1 MLRGQGTRASSAIDS
16 AHSALASGHG
26 PPAFFA
32 MAWRIDESVIR
43 GEIDNRTR
51 GRVTGRIWFEG
62 VAAPV
67 ELDLAGNA
75 WRDLAGRKLEFV
87 NPVAVKAPLLTSTD
101 AGFGL
106 RQQGVIGDCTASRR
120 VTVPEVSMDELMER
134 YRQRKPFPWH
144 WGNSLY
150 LEWFSAVNG
159 RVVIESASFL
169 LTVSPDIAW
178 DMTPEEEV
186 TQRKKNA
193 EAMSGFMQ
201 QLGET
206 VAGDDNGAQFEAT
219 AWNGGPPQS
228 EAEAETMQSD
238 REGLSD
244 RISGRLQREGPDAD
258 YAKIMEE
265 ELARRARERGEKPLT
280 PEDEAARARWI
291 EEMNRAA
298 AEAVAHPDPEIEE
311 EIRRQHPLA
320 DQMFKLSL
328 RLMKE
333 PEARGWVPHD
343 AGEEHPLI
351 ELGSSAMKAGVK
363 LAGGLNGREW
373 PPTVDLCAGVIV
385 QLKRAREFLE
395 DTLRAGESCAEE
407 GLAEERWLAAARREL
422 EQIAR
427 ETDGL
432 ITDLRAKLERGCD

>member
-67 ELDLAGNA
+67 ELDLAGDA

-120 VTVPEVSMDELMER
+120 VKVPEVSMDELMER

-159 RVVIESASFL
+159 RVVIESASFCSRCRP
-169 LTVSPDIAW
+169 TS
-178 DMTPEEEV
+178 
-186 TQRKKNA
+186 
-193 EAMSGFMQ
+193 
-201 QLGET
+201 
-206 VAGDDNGAQFEAT
+206 
-219 AWNGGPPQS
+219 
-228 EAEAETMQSD
+228 
-238 REGLSD
+238 
-244 RISGRLQREGPDAD
+244 
-258 YAKIMEE
+258 
-265 ELARRARERGEKPLT
+265 RGT
-280 PEDEAARARWI
+280 
-291 EEMNRAA
+291 
-298 AEAVAHPDPEIEE
+298 
-311 EIRRQHPLA
+311 
-320 DQMFKLSL
+320 
-328 RLMKE
+328 
-333 PEARGWVPHD
+333 
-343 AGEEHPLI
+343 
-351 ELGSSAMKAGVK
+351 
-363 LAGGLNGREW
+363 
-373 PPTVDLCAGVIV
+373 
-385 QLKRAREFLE
+385 
-395 DTLRAGESCAEE
+395 
-407 GLAEERWLAAARREL
+407 
-422 EQIAR
+422 
-427 ETDGL
+427 
-432 ITDLRAKLERGCD
+432 